1 MHAGR
6 QTSSSSLTL
15 LDERARSSHH
25 AEGGGDSH
33 GPLSQHPQDRGRTRP
48 AAWQKPCV
56 THSVSTTM
64 APSSCR
70 CRPPHLLVAGTSAT
84 LASTPS
90 LLPHDQRTQL
100 PPRLLVWQGW
110 AGRWKDCT
118 PSPPASRIK
127 ATLIDT

>member
-48 AAWQKPCV
+48 AAWQEEEEAMRHSLRQHHHGPLIMPC
-56 THSVSTTM
+56 
-64 APSSCR
+64 PS
-70 CRPPHLLVAGTSAT
+70 PHLLAAGTSAA
-84 LASTPS
+84 LVSTPS
-90 LLPHDQRTQL
+90 LMPHDQRTQL
-100 PPRLLVWQGW
+100 PPRLLLTRKG
-110 AGRWKDCT
+110 
-118 PSPPASRIK
+118 
-127 ATLIDT
+127 